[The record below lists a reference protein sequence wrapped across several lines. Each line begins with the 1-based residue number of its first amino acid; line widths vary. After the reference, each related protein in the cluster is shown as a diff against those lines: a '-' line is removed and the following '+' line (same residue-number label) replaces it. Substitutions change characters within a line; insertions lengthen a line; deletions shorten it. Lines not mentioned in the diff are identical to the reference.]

1 MGDNQLYES
10 VPKSFRFFILGEDC
24 QESGEHESQESGEHE
39 SQESG
44 KHESQ
49 ESGEHE
55 SQESGEHESQESG
68 EHESQE
74 SGEHKSQ
81 QSGFNEM
88 EKSKLKVNSHVKDDI
103 VIPNSWK
110 EYPYEVKKQ
119 KNCKPPTKKKFDKKT
134 PTKKKFDKKTPTKK
148 KFDEISP
155 VKKRQEKFSRN
166 RRPIL
171 GTDDTNFYNADNTCM
186 VGLSISAISHY
197 REIHSTEC
205 KPGNSC
211 LRHADIPGL
220 KISHKK
226 SKKCS
231 SLEVELTKA
240 TGETRYDVKVHNLY
254 ENVIPNNVCEVRAPN
269 RNMTFPAGP
278 KNTPVKFESVST
290 SSKETP
296 SYFTTER
303 YGCDKSLIDSVT
315 PLLHA
320 QEFGKIVGKVDA
332 YLEGKSDSEALIPP
346 LFVVGLSLFKLAK
359 YDIAKER
366 LLRCDEIC
374 LASGKPGDSAL
385 CHLYLGDSHFSS
397 RHFLDAANHYKNA
410 TSRYSSVTVATLFRM
425 VPPSLSAVH
434 AKHGSSLRNASKMID
449 AVQEYKLAIKEAKT
463 DKDKLAANT
472 SLGNLYQSMGENSSA
487 LTHYQQSI
495 EISEKL
501 HDYVSLGWA
510 HGNMGNAYLGL
521 FQKDKALFHLQK
533 SLELTLEY
541 EPVPQAIG
549 RTYNN
554 LGTAY
559 QSLGDLDKAQE
570 QYDHAHSQA
579 VYGNDKA
586 GQARVC
592 GNMGNVLMLR
602 KIYEEAIPKY
612 SEVLQLSKD
621 RSTLSTARHNRGC
634 AYYEWGE
641 FKMQE
646 KCGDQEELQG
656 LSEAL
661 SSIEGLT
668 KGRVLM
674 AKFYIYGSE
683 FKDVSDHQ
691 PRDVPNNIAAF
702 YKKGYEDLQEV
713 VKFHETHLDN
723 IKGSSK
729 GLTLSVSLFET
740 NSRTFHRLQDCLVN
754 LGQVTKALLIAEQSR
769 ARTLGELMLK
779 RKGWC
784 LQDPLTSPMPFEQI
798 VATVGSSAHPILYL
812 SYTGARLLGWV
823 FIPKQ
828 DTVTMNMFEVPLKDD
843 QFDGKSLDYHL
854 RYSLTE
860 ALVERSFEMYR
871 EVGDYDEETSAP
883 VQSLY
888 NLIAKPLVTILEK
901 CEVSDAQKIVVITD
915 SYTALLPFTCLHDS
929 KSDVFLGDR
938 YCFQLMPSFL
948 SMSILNQLSD
958 INVVHLPTDAHNMC
972 IVGNPNIPQ
981 FSYSDEVWN
990 LGKLPHAKKEAESVA
1005 HIMKTTPIL
1014 ESQATKSAVV
1024 MRIMNA
1030 KIIHL
1035 ATHGSASAG
1044 FLAFGMLVPL
1054 GVDLAANPQGVLLYP
1069 DEVEKLNI
1077 SPALVVLSSCDSG
1090 RGAVKADGIQGMA
1103 RAFILA
1109 GAQAVLTTL
1118 WRVPDESAS
1127 VFMQFFYQFMM
1138 DGLESTK
1145 ALQKA
1150 ILSIRCFSKYSQ
1162 YIHWSGYQLT
1172 GRDIYLKYTAPEET
1186 RILEKRLG
1194 KNNAFPCLPDV
1205 KLLES
1210 TLVEATCHPTDIQ
1223 VSNPNK
1229 LYICGTIYFIVCI
1242 LYCLLLIQFLLT

>member
-1 MGDNQLYES
+1 MFVSSMFKFCYYSLFSFFSAMDQVCHFQGAKVTNTKDFYFYYYIELGDHNDKEQEISFLENVTSKLQDPKHEES
-10 VPKSFRFFILGEDC
+10 ND
-24 QESGEHESQESGEHE
+24 HESITLVIAGQ
-39 SQESG
+39 
-44 KHESQ
+44 
-49 ESGEHE
+49 
-55 SQESGEHESQESG
+55 
-68 EHESQE
+68 
-74 SGEHKSQ
+74 KSLPY
-81 QSGFNEM
+81 SIN
-88 EKSKLKVNSHVKDDI
+88 KLDFKNKKASENDSLARAEVRSETPNVK
-103 VIPNSWK
+103 
-110 EYPYEVKKQ
+110 EVQ
-119 KNCKPPTKKKFDKKT
+119 RYSTLAGLNCSVLDSYRTLYSTKCKLG
-134 PTKKKFDKKTPTKK
+134 
-148 KFDEISP
+148 SP
-155 VKKRQEKFSRN
+155 
-166 RRPIL
+166 
-171 GTDDTNFYNADNTCM
+171 
-186 VGLSISAISHY
+186 
-197 REIHSTEC
+197 
-205 KPGNSC
+205 C

-220 KISHKK
+220 SKSLTFAKSQCSTLREELKESIKSAKSDIRVHYSNQGIHDVQRVTPTRAPYRNIHSGTDPRNLQSKNKSVSHTA
-226 SKKCS
+226 S
-231 SLEVELTKA
+231 SKA
-240 TGETRYDVKVHNLY
+240 T
-254 ENVIPNNVCEVRAPN
+254 
-269 RNMTFPAGP
+269 
-278 KNTPVKFESVST
+278 T
-290 SSKETP
+290 SS
-296 SYFTTER
+296 FTTEK
-303 YGCDKSLIDSVT
+303 YSGCDKFLIDSVT

-320 QEFGKIVGKVDA
+320 QDFNKIVGKVDA

-346 LFVVGLSLFKLAK
+346 LFVVGLSHFKLAN
-359 YDIAKER
+359 YNIAKAR

-385 CHLYLGDSHFSS
+385 CHLYLGDTHFSS
-397 RHFLDAANHYKNA
+397 RHFLEAANHYRNA
-410 TSRYSSVTVATLFRM
+410 ASRYSSVTVATLFRM

-621 RSTLSTARHNRGC
+621 RSTLSTAHHNRGC

-646 KCGDQEELQG
+646 KYGDKEELQG

-661 SSIEGLT
+661 SSIENLT
-668 KGRVLM
+668 KGRVLK

-683 FKDVSDHQ
+683 FKDIPDHQ
-691 PRDVPNNIAAF
+691 PRDVPSGIATF

-798 VATVGSSAHPILYL
+798 VATVGSNAHPILYL

-828 DTVTMNMFEVPLKDD
+828 ETVTMNMFEVPLKDD

-915 SYTALLPFTCLHDS
+915 SYTALLPFSSLHDS

-948 SMSILNQLSD
+948 TMNILNQLSD
-958 INVVHLPTDAHNMC
+958 INVVNLPTDAHNMC

-981 FSYSDEVWN
+981 FKYNDEVWN

-1044 FLAFGMLVPL
+1044 FLAFGMLVPF
-1054 GVDLAANPQGVLLYP
+1054 GSSEVGANAQGVLLYP
-1069 DEVEKLNI
+1069 EEVEKLNI

-1186 RILEKRLG
+1186 HVLERRIG
-1194 KNNAFPCLPDV
+1194 KSNAFPCLQNI

-1210 TLVEATCHPTDIQ
+1210 SIVEATCHPTDVQ
-1223 VSNPNK
+1223 VSKAPTILSRLAKVYK
-1229 LYICGTIYFIVCI
+1229 LKAVVVI
-1242 LYCLLLIQFLLT
+1242 FLGFKL